1 MCPICLCVLKKYV
14 KSRSQYIKKMKKEHP
29 VGDRPPIGKTWE
41 QMYIFVLVF
50 HALLITAFYVFT
62 KSFS

>member
-1 MCPICLCVLKKYV
+1 MNDEFVHVYKSYKKF
-14 KSRSQYIKKMKKEHP
+14 QKMKKEHP

-62 KSFS
+62 KSYA